1 MSQCKHFRVRSK
13 KYQKYFYCLKLKK
26 KIDVKKC
33 STCEYKDYKTQ
44 NKWKNKSK
52 KLNKLERN
60 RTSILT
66 NDKEHCFLCN
76 RKLEQVNRHEIF
88 FGRNRKQ
95 SMQYGLVVYLCDDC
109 HTISDLSVHNNYF
122 TDLKL
127 KQLGQAA
134 FEEKHSHE
142 EFMRIFGKNYL

>member
-33 STCEYKDYKTQ
+33 LTCEYKDYKTQ

-66 NDKEHCFLCN
+66 ND
-76 RKLEQVNRHEIF
+76 R
-88 FGRNRKQ
+88 
-95 SMQYGLVVYLCDDC
+95 
-109 HTISDLSVHNNYF
+109 
-122 TDLKL
+122 
-127 KQLGQAA
+127 
-134 FEEKHSHE
+134 
-142 EFMRIFGKNYL
+142 